1 MNYFCAPM
9 MKKALT
15 LFILGFL
22 LNSLA
27 AQITLLE
34 EYPFKSGEIGTY
46 DAIYE
51 WGFIEI
57 RAGEVQ
63 FEIQTLVEGSDSLFH
78 FKSIGNSKSK
88 YDWIYTVRDTF
99 QSTVFTQQF
108 IPKYYQR
115 KTSEGNYSVF
125 NEIYFNHDQNII
137 YMELSNSE
145 KGSQSKTMAY
155 KEGIYDLQTAV
166 YYARVLNFEN
176 AFMGEEYKFNVIIDG
191 VLYEIPIRYE
201 GKEMIRLSDEISYNC
216 YRIST
221 QVIEGTIFKS
231 NQTIKIWVSDDG
243 RQIPIK
249 VEAPIKVGM
258 IKAELTNYI
267 QGYGITF

>member
-1 MNYFCAPM
+1 
-9 MKKALT
+9 MKRV
-15 LFILGFL
+15 FIISILGFL

-51 WGFIEI
+51 LGFIEI

-99 QSTVFTQQF
+99 QSKVYTRNFL
-108 IPKYYQR
+108 PKYYQR
-115 KTSEGNYSVF
+115 NTSEGNYSVF
-125 NEIYFNHDQNII
+125 NEIFFHYDQNSIQ
-137 YMELSNSE
+137 MELSNSE
-145 KGSQSKTMAY
+145 KGRQSKTIDY
-155 KEGIYDLQTAV
+155 EEGIYDLQTAV
-166 YYARVLNFEN
+166 YYARFLNFEN
-176 AFMGEEYKFNVIIDG
+176 AHMGEEYKFTVIIDG
-191 VLYEIPIRYE
+191 QLYHIPIRYE
-201 GKEMIRLSDEISYNC
+201 GKEIVQLPDEISYSC

-231 NQTIKIWVSDDG
+231 HQTIKIWVSDDG

-249 VEAPIKVGM
+249 VEAPIKVGLV
-258 IKAELTNYI
+258 KAELTDYI
-267 QGYGITF
+267 EGLD